1 MNSGEKIAVYA
12 EAVAVLLPLVL
23 EAGIAFSDVI
33 RAMRDRGIE
42 SVPLELLEQM
52 LEARRTREELPKT

>member
-1 MNSGEKIAVYA
+1 MENSEKVAVYTQ
-12 EAVAVLLPLVL
+12 AVAVLLPLVL

-33 RAMRDRGIE
+33 SAMRDRGVE

-52 LEARRTREELPKT
+52 LEARRNREELPSK